1 MQTGDAALQWRMPRE
16 SVHRNEFA
24 LLNVRELAQWLRL
37 KERKVY
43 DLVARNEIPHTR
55 AGAKI
60 LFAPPQVERWLAARA
75 AGAMPRHVAPPTIA
89 GSHDPLLEWAVRES
103 RCGLALLTHGSRDG
117 LERIASGEATAAL
130 LHLPNADLADFNRE
144 AAAERLKGRDV
155 ALVEWARRE
164 QGLLVARGNP
174 KKLREVPH
182 LARRGVRVVM
192 RQEGSGSR
200 ELLERLLARE
210 GVKLSTLHAAAHP
223 ASTESDLASA
233 IAAGG
238 ADAGFG
244 ARAAARLFNLDFV
257 AIAVERLDL
266 AVSRARWFDPPLQAL
281 WRFARSRRFAA
292 HADSLS
298 GYDLANAGEVTWNDQ
313 A

>member
-1 MQTGDAALQWRMPRE
+1 MPRDAAASSASP
-16 SVHRNEFA
+16 
-24 LLNVRELAQWLRL
+24 LLNVRELADWLRL

-60 LFAPPQVERWLAARA
+60 LFAPPEIERWLAARA
-75 AGAMPRHVAPPTIA
+75 AGAAPRAAVPATMA

-103 RCGLALLTHGSRDG
+103 RCGLALLTQGSRDG
-117 LERIASGEATAAL
+117 LERLAAGEACAAL
-130 LHLPNADLADFNRE
+130 IHLPNADITDFNRE
-144 AAAERLKGRDV
+144 AAEERLRGRDV

-174 KKLREVPH
+174 KKLKSVEH
-182 LARRGVRVVM
+182 IARRGVRVM
-192 RQEGSGSR
+192 LRQEGSGSR
-200 ELLERLLARE
+200 ELLERLLARA
-210 GVKLSTLHAAAHP
+210 GLAVPAVHAVGDTAA
-223 ASTESDLASA
+223 TESDLAAA
-233 IAAGG
+233 IGSG
-238 ADAGFG
+238 HADAGLG
-244 ARAAARLFNLDFV
+244 ARAAAHLFQLDFV
-257 AIAVERLDL
+257 PLTVERLDL

-292 HADSLS
+292 HAATLT
-298 GYDLANAGEVTWNDQ
+298 GYDLAQAGEVTWNDQ

>member
-1 MQTGDAALQWRMPRE
+1 MA
-16 SVHRNEFA
+16 HNEA
-24 LLNVRELAQWLRL
+24 PLLNVRELAQWLRL

-60 LFAPPQVERWLAARA
+60 LFATPEVERWLAARA
-75 AGAMPRHVAPPTIA
+75 AGSMPRTAAPPTIA

-103 RCGLALLTHGSRDG
+103 RCGLALLTQGSRDG
-117 LERIASGEATAAL
+117 LERIAAGEACAAL
-130 LHLPNADLADFNRE
+130 LHLPHEDLADFNRE
-144 AAAERLKGRDV
+144 AADDRLKGRDV
-155 ALVEWARRE
+155 ALIEWARRE
-164 QGLLVARGNP
+164 QGLLVRRANP
-174 KKLREVPH
+174 KKLAAVAQ
-182 LARRGVRVVM
+182 LARRGVRVMM

-200 ELLERLLARE
+200 ELLERLLERD
-210 GVKLSTLHAAAHP
+210 GLGLSALHGAAHT
-223 ASTESDLASA
+223 AGTESDLASA
-233 IAAGG
+233 IAAGE

-257 AIAVERLDL
+257 PIAVERLDL
-266 AVSRARWFDPPLQAL
+266 AVSRSRWFDAPLQTL

-292 HADSLS
+292 HAQALS
-298 GYDLANAGEVTWNDQ
+298 GYDLANAGAVTWNDQ